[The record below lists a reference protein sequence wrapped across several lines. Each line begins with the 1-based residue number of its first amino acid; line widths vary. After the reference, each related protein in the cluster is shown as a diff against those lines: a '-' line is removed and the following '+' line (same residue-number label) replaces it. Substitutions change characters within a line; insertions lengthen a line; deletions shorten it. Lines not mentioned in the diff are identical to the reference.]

1 MCLSLTLLL
10 LPTVN
15 LWLVF
20 PVLAPSTS
28 NALWGRCRLP
38 YPHIEGDAALQNT
51 VNVMH
56 LFVRAA
62 FASADYS
69 ECLLG
74 TNACVA
80 LLPVLD

>member
-1 MCLSLTLLL
+1 MLVPYPTFTVYSEPLACLPCPRTFH
-10 LPTVN
+10 VD
-15 LWLVF
+15 
-20 PVLAPSTS
+20 
-28 NALWGRCRLP
+28 ALWGRCRLP
-38 YPHIEGDAALQNT
+38 YPHSDSDAALQNT
-51 VNVMH
+51 VNVGH
-56 LFVRAA
+56 LFVREA